1 MVIKMSKKS
10 YWIWHY
16 GDYEIYHT
24 MNVSL
29 RRQEFGADYPVFWK
43 VSSPYSVVK
52 FIKDFEGEGYITA
65 HTNGKGYIVVDDV
78 RYMMDKRIE
87 VKSGKHSVYVV
98 LFKTDGLPALYVESD
113 VCPSDESWLC
123 NHNAGE
129 FTPAGYEKYFDSPDK
144 NPEVFPFEYE
154 RKNPVS
160 SQIKDDGILY
170 DFGTEVFGYLNISN
184 ADSSEELGVFY
195 GESMEEALDTEH
207 TVIFEYVSGQ
217 SEYRL
222 VQRAFRYI
230 YIKTALKNLDVTMD
244 YEYIPFETK
253 GTFECDN
260 ELFNKIYDVCVRTF
274 HLNCREGFLDGIKRD
289 RWIWGGDAYQSARIN
304 SYLFADPSIVR
315 RTAIGLIG
323 KEPIEQHIN
332 TIIDYSTLWIIGLYE
347 YYMAYGD
354 AKFLKRIYP
363 MAVKLMDFC
372 ETRLNE
378 NGFIVEKNEG
388 EGFLMGAD
396 WTFID
401 WSEID
406 KTGAVCAEQML
417 LAKAYSVMAF
427 IADLLGLD
435 SKCYSEK
442 SESVKRKI
450 NEFYWNDEL
459 GAFIDSYES
468 GKNNVTRHANIFA
481 VMYDIATPEQTK
493 RILKNVLKNDTII
506 KITTPYFEGY
516 ELDVLGK
523 LGELGA
529 IEEMLNSYW
538 GGMIKLGADTIWE
551 EFNPELTGLEHYAM
565 YGSKYTKS
573 LCHAWGAGPVYLFG
587 RYYLGVYPTS
597 SGYDTFNVEP
607 QLGGLN
613 KIKGTVPV
621 NGGEVKVYL
630 DKEKLCVTAT
640 KSGGTLIWNNKK
652 YELEE
657 NKELII
663 KEGQ

>member
-1 MVIKMSKKS
+1 MNKKS

-16 GDYEIYHT
+16 GDYEIYHS

-29 RRQEFGADYPVFWK
+29 RRQEFGVDYPVFWSI
-43 VSSPYSVVK
+43 SSPYAVVK

-65 HTNGKGYIVVDDV
+65 HTNGKGYIVIDDV
-78 RYMMDKRIE
+78 RYKMDTRIE
-87 VKSGKHSVYVV
+87 IPQGKHSIYSVIS
-98 LFKTDGLPALYVESD
+98 KTDGLPALYVESD

-129 FTPAGYEKYFDSPDK
+129 FTPSGYDEYFDSPDK
-144 NPEVFPFEYE
+144 NPEIFPFVYE

-160 SQIKDDGILY
+160 SQIKDEGILY
-170 DFGTEVFGYLNISN
+170 DFGTELFGYLNISN
-184 ADSSEELGVFY
+184 AQSDEELGVFY

-207 TVIFEYVSGQ
+207 TVLFEYVSGQ

-230 YIKTALKNLDVTMD
+230 YIKAASKNLDVTMD
-244 YEYIPFETK
+244 YEYIPFEKK
-253 GTFECDN
+253 GAFECDN

-304 SYLFADPSIVR
+304 AYLFADPAIVR

-332 TIIDYSTLWIIGLYE
+332 TIIDYSTLWIIGLHE

-354 AKFLKRIYP
+354 IKFLKRIYP
-363 MAVKLMDFC
+363 MAVKLMEFC

-378 NGFIVEKNEG
+378 EGFIVGNSDG
-388 EGFLMGAD
+388 EWSLMGAD

-417 LAKAYSVMAF
+417 LAQAYYVMAF
-427 IADLLGLD
+427 FGELLGVD
-435 SKCYSEK
+435 SKEYSERFAILK
-442 SESVKRKI
+442 KKI

-481 VMYDIATPEQTK
+481 VMYDFATPEQTES
-493 RILKNVLKNDTII
+493 ILKNVLKNDNII

-529 IEEMLNSYW
+529 IEEKLDSYW

-551 EFNPELTGLEHYAM
+551 EFNPELDGLEHYAM
-565 YGSKYTKS
+565 YGNKYTKS

-597 SGYDTFNVEP
+597 SGYNTFNVEP
-607 QLGGLN
+607 KLGGLN
-613 KIKGTVPV
+613 EIKGTVPV
-621 NGGEVKVYL
+621 NDGMVKVFL

-640 KSGGTLIWNNKK
+640 KAGGTLIWNNKK
-652 YELEE
+652 YELEA
-657 NKELII
+657 NKELVI
-663 KEGQ
+663 KGE